1 MQNCAPLQRSGR
13 KCRDWP
19 AAGCHG
25 RGCAP
30 IDAYDMS
37 HWKGYSPDN
46 VLASDAGVEDGPQS
60 AATSGALTY
69 EPFYGLKAK
78 PFSLSTDPRS
88 LYKSPAHSAVLDDL
102 LSAIRRREGIIV
114 LTGEMGTGKTTLCR
128 AALYQLDRKTFT
140 TFVPDPHLSRED
152 LLRMLLVD
160 FGEVSVD
167 DLRRGRMSN
176 ASRPDLSYQLYE
188 FLTSLESVDAFAVL
202 VIDEAQ
208 HLAQPLL
215 EEIRALSELE
225 AGRRL
230 LQIVLVGQ
238 PELQTRLKQ
247 FQMRQI
253 DQRVTM
259 RCELRPLTREDLAG
273 YVAHRLATVGG
284 TKERI
289 AFASAAI
296 DLIHAASNGVP
307 RLVNII
313 CDRAM
318 SHAQVERVSVIGPPL
333 VSDAIDQLQMVSGQ
347 ISMGGQV
354 VERIPIRPMA
364 PEPTPV
370 TVSAPPPAPVVS
382 APATVVSL
390 PAPPVSAPAR
400 AVSAPIPSFAAP
412 APAVSAAAPSVAAP
426 ASPASAPAAVRT
438 GLFDRRRAPD
448 APETKSELH
457 ALLDIPATLPRRDWE
472 AAPDQAGVGASAAP
486 VWKWRVDSEVRRE
499 GRFAWLKTAGL
510 AVVAMAVVLIAGGIA
525 VTAQRSRALPAHA
538 SAPAQASAP
547 AAASPTAAAAPAA
560 NATNVAPAAMS
571 PMVPAALTG
580 VPATEQQPSANT
592 GRQVAAAITPV
603 AAAAA
608 SSDTWVVQ
616 VAAFSS
622 HDRSQLLVQRLTQA
636 GFPAFEVPTEA
647 SRGLLYFVRVGPFKT
662 AGEADQAR
670 AKLRGLT
677 EFENAFVRSVTPIP

>member
-1 MQNCAPLQRSGR
+1 
-13 KCRDWP
+13 
-19 AAGCHG
+19 
-25 RGCAP
+25 
-30 IDAYDMS
+30 MS

-46 VLASDAGVEDGPQS
+46 VLASDADLEDGPQS

-140 TFVPDPHLSRED
+140 TFVPDPDLSRED

-167 DLRRGRMSN
+167 DLRRGRLAS
-176 ASRPDLSYQLYE
+176 ASRPDLSYQLFE

-284 TKERI
+284 RKERI
-289 AFASAAI
+289 AFASTAI

-307 RLVNII
+307 RLVNVI

-318 SHAQVERVSVIGPPL
+318 SHAQTERVSVIGPPL
-333 VSDAIDQLQMVSGQ
+333 VSEAIDELQIVSGQ

-354 VERIPIRPMA
+354 VERIPIRPIA

-370 TVSAPPPAPVVS
+370 AVSVPPPAPVVS
-382 APATVVSL
+382 APA
-390 PAPPVSAPAR
+390 
-400 AVSAPIPSFAAP
+400 
-412 APAVSAAAPSVAAP
+412 PSVAVP
-426 ASPASAPAAVRT
+426 ASPASAPAAART
-438 GLFDRRRAPD
+438 GLFDRRRTSD

-457 ALLDIPATLPRRDWE
+457 ALLDIPATLPRREWE
-472 AAPDQAGVGASAAP
+472 AAPDQVGVGASAAP

-499 GRFAWLKTAGL
+499 GRFAWLKTVGL

-525 VTAQRSRALPAHA
+525 LTAQRSRVL
-538 SAPAQASAP
+538 PAQASAP
-547 AAASPTAAAAPAA
+547 AATAA
-560 NATNVAPAAMS
+560 NAINVAQAAISPVIPAA
-571 PMVPAALTG
+571 PTVA
-580 VPATEQQPSANT
+580 PATEQQPSADT
-592 GRQVAAAITPV
+592 GRQVAAAIRPV

-608 SSDTWVVQ
+608 PSDTWVVQ

-622 HDRSQLLVQRLTQA
+622 HDRSQAMVQRLTQS

-662 AGEADQAR
+662 AGEADEAR
-670 AKLRGLT
+670 AKLRGFT

>member
-1 MQNCAPLQRSGR
+1 
-13 KCRDWP
+13 
-19 AAGCHG
+19 
-25 RGCAP
+25 
-30 IDAYDMS
+30 MS

-46 VLASDAGVEDGPQS
+46 ELASDAGIEDGPQS

-167 DLRRGRMSN
+167 DLRRGRLST

-259 RCELRPLTREDLAG
+259 RCELRPLTREALAG

-333 VSDAIDQLQMVSGQ
+333 VSEAIDELQMVSGQ

-354 VERIPIRPMA
+354 VERIPIRPIA
-364 PEPTPV
+364 PEPTPMA
-370 TVSAPPPAPVVS
+370 VSAPPPAPAVS
-382 APATVVSL
+382 A
-390 PAPPVSAPAR
+390 PAPPVSAPAQ
-400 AVSAPIPSFAAP
+400 AVSAPMPTFAAP
-412 APAVSAAAPSVAAP
+412 APAVSAAAPSVAVP
-426 ASPASAPAAVRT
+426 ASPASAPAAART

-457 ALLDIPATLPRRDWE
+457 ALLDIPATLPRREWE
-472 AAPDQAGVGASAAP
+472 AAPDQVGVGASAAP
-486 VWKWRVDSEVRRE
+486 VWKWRVDNEVRRE
-499 GRFAWLKTAGL
+499 GRFALLKTAGL

-525 VTAQRSRALPAHA
+525 VTAQRSRP
-538 SAPAQASAP
+538 SPQASAP
-547 AAASPTAAAAPAA
+547 AAPAA
-560 NATNVAPAAMS
+560 NTTNVAQAAIS
-571 PMVPAALTG
+571 PMVPAAPTG
-580 VPATEQQPSANT
+580 APATEQQPSADT

-603 AAAAA
+603 AAAGAP
-608 SSDTWVVQ
+608 SDTWVVQ

-622 HDRSQLLVQRLTQA
+622 HDRSQSLVQQLTQS

-647 SRGLLYFVRVGPFKT
+647 SRGLMYFVRVGPFKT
-662 AGEADQAR
+662 AGEADEAR

-677 EFENAFVRSVTPIP
+677 ELENAFVRSVTPIP

>member
-1 MQNCAPLQRSGR
+1 MPRL
-13 KCRDWP
+13 
-19 AAGCHG
+19 GCHG
-25 RGCAP
+25 SARAP

-37 HWKGYSPDN
+37 DWKGYSPDN
-46 VLASDAGVEDGPQS
+46 ILASDADFADGPQS

-69 EPFYGLKAK
+69 EPHYGLKAK

-88 LYKSPAHSAVLDDL
+88 LYKSPAYSAALDDL

-167 DLRRGRMSN
+167 DLRRGRLAS

-284 TKERI
+284 RKERI

-307 RLVNII
+307 RLVNVI

-318 SHAQVERVSVIGPPL
+318 SHAQTERVSVIGSPL
-333 VSDAIDQLQMVSGQ
+333 VSEAIDELQMVSGQ

-370 TVSAPPPAPVVS
+370 A
-382 APATVVSL
+382 
-390 PAPPVSAPAR
+390 
-400 AVSAPIPSFAAP
+400 
-412 APAVSAAAPSVAAP
+412 
-426 ASPASAPAAVRT
+426 
-438 GLFDRRRAPD
+438 
-448 APETKSELH
+448 
-457 ALLDIPATLPRRDWE
+457 
-472 AAPDQAGVGASAAP
+472 
-486 VWKWRVDSEVRRE
+486 
-499 GRFAWLKTAGL
+499 
-510 AVVAMAVVLIAGGIA
+510 
-525 VTAQRSRALPAHA
+525 
-538 SAPAQASAP
+538 
-547 AAASPTAAAAPAA
+547 
-560 NATNVAPAAMS
+560 
-571 PMVPAALTG
+571 
-580 VPATEQQPSANT
+580 
-592 GRQVAAAITPV
+592 
-603 AAAAA
+603 
-608 SSDTWVVQ
+608 
-616 VAAFSS
+616 
-622 HDRSQLLVQRLTQA
+622 
-636 GFPAFEVPTEA
+636 
-647 SRGLLYFVRVGPFKT
+647 
-662 AGEADQAR
+662 
-670 AKLRGLT
+670 
-677 EFENAFVRSVTPIP
+677 

>member
-1 MQNCAPLQRSGR
+1 
-13 KCRDWP
+13 
-19 AAGCHG
+19 
-25 RGCAP
+25 
-30 IDAYDMS
+30 MS

-46 VLASDAGVEDGPQS
+46 VLASDAGVDDDGPQS

-102 LSAIRRREGIIV
+102 LSGIRRREGIIV

-140 TFVPDPHLSRED
+140 TFVPDPDLSRED

-167 DLRRGRMSN
+167 DLRRGRLSS
-176 ASRPDLSYQLYE
+176 ASRPDLSYQLFE

-238 PELQTRLKQ
+238 PDLQTRLKQ

-284 TKERI
+284 RKERI

-307 RLVNII
+307 RLVNVI

-318 SHAQVERVSVIGPPL
+318 SHAQTERVSVIGPPL
-333 VSDAIDQLQMVSGQ
+333 VSEAIDELQIVSGQ

-370 TVSAPPPAPVVS
+370 AVSAPPPAPVVS
-382 APATVVSL
+382 APV
-390 PAPPVSAPAR
+390 PPVSAPAQT
-400 AVSAPIPSFAAP
+400 VSAPMPSFAAP
-412 APAVSAAAPSVAAP
+412 APVVSAAAPSVAAP
-426 ASPASAPAAVRT
+426 ASPASAPAAART
-438 GLFDRRRAPD
+438 GLFDRRRTSD

-457 ALLDIPATLPRRDWE
+457 ALLDIPATLPRREWE
-472 AAPDQAGVGASAAP
+472 AAPDQVGVGASAAP

-499 GRFAWLKTAGL
+499 GRFAWLKTVGL

-525 VTAQRSRALPAHA
+525 VTAQRSRLL
-538 SAPAQASAP
+538 PAQASAP
-547 AAASPTAAAAPAA
+547 TATAAPAA
-560 NATNVAPAAMS
+560 SATNVAPAAIS
-571 PMVPAALTG
+571 PMVPAAPTG
-580 VPATEQQPSANT
+580 VPATEQQPSADT
-592 GRQVAAAITPV
+592 GRHVADAITPV

-622 HDRSQLLVQRLTQA
+622 HDRSQSLVQRLTQS

-647 SRGLLYFVRVGPFKT
+647 SRGLTYFVRVGPFKT
-662 AGEADQAR
+662 AGEADEAR

-677 EFENAFVRSVTPIP
+677 ELEDAFVRSVTPIP

>member
-1 MQNCAPLQRSGR
+1 
-13 KCRDWP
+13 
-19 AAGCHG
+19 
-25 RGCAP
+25 
-30 IDAYDMS
+30 MS
-37 HWKGYSPDN
+37 DWKGYGPDN
-46 VLASDAGVEDGPQS
+46 MLASDAGVEDGPQT

-88 LYKSPAHSAVLDDL
+88 LYRSPAHSAVLDDL

-167 DLRRGRMSN
+167 DLRRGRLAS

-284 TKERI
+284 RKERI

-296 DLIHAASNGVP
+296 DLIHTASNGVP
-307 RLVNII
+307 RLVNVI

-318 SHAQVERVSVIGPPL
+318 SHAQVERLSVIGPPL
-333 VSDAIDQLQMVSGQ
+333 VSEAIDELQMVSGQ

-370 TVSAPPPAPVVS
+370 AVSAPPPAPVVS
-382 APATVVSL
+382 APA
-390 PAPPVSAPAR
+390 
-400 AVSAPIPSFAAP
+400 
-412 APAVSAAAPSVAAP
+412 PSVAAS
-426 ASPASAPAAVRT
+426 ASPASAPAAART

-457 ALLDIPATLPRRDWE
+457 ALLDIPATLPKPEWE
-472 AAPDQAGVGASAAP
+472 AAPDQVGVGASAAP

-510 AVVAMAVVLIAGGIA
+510 AVVAMGVVLIAGGIA
-525 VTAQRSRALPAHA
+525 VTAQRSRVL
-538 SAPAQASAP
+538 PAQASAP
-547 AAASPTAAAAPAA
+547 AAAAAPAA
-560 NATNVAPAAMS
+560 NATTVAQAAIAPTVLAAPTGAPAAE
-571 PMVPAALTG
+571 P
-580 VPATEQQPSANT
+580 QPSPDA

-622 HDRSQLLVQRLTQA
+622 HDRSQSLVQRLTQA

-647 SRGLLYFVRVGPFKT
+647 SRGLMYFVRVGPFKT
-662 AGEADQAR
+662 AGDADEAR

-677 EFENAFVRSVTPIP
+677 ELENAFVRSVTSVP

>member
-1 MQNCAPLQRSGR
+1 
-13 KCRDWP
+13 
-19 AAGCHG
+19 
-25 RGCAP
+25 
-30 IDAYDMS
+30 MS

-46 VLASDAGVEDGPQS
+46 VLASDADLEDGPQS

-140 TFVPDPHLSRED
+140 TFVPDPDLSRED

-167 DLRRGRMSN
+167 DLRRGRLAS
-176 ASRPDLSYQLYE
+176 ASRPDLSYQLFE

-238 PELQTRLKQ
+238 PELQMRLKQ

-284 TKERI
+284 RKERI

-307 RLVNII
+307 RLVNVI

-318 SHAQVERVSVIGPPL
+318 SHAQTERVSVIGPPL
-333 VSDAIDQLQMVSGQ
+333 VSEAIDELQIVSGQ

-354 VERIPIRPMA
+354 VERIPIRPIA

-370 TVSAPPPAPVVS
+370 AVSVPPPAPVV
-382 APATVVSL
+382 
-390 PAPPVSAPAR
+390 
-400 AVSAPIPSFAAP
+400 AAP
-412 APAVSAAAPSVAAP
+412 APSVAVP
-426 ASPASAPAAVRT
+426 ASPASAPAAART
-438 GLFDRRRAPD
+438 GLFDRRRTSD

-457 ALLDIPATLPRRDWE
+457 ALLDIPATLPRREWE
-472 AAPDQAGVGASAAP
+472 AAPDQVGVGASAAP

-499 GRFAWLKTAGL
+499 GRFAWLKTVGL

-525 VTAQRSRALPAHA
+525 LTAQRSRVL
-538 SAPAQASAP
+538 PAQASAP
-547 AAASPTAAAAPAA
+547 AATAAPAA
-560 NATNVAPAAMS
+560 NAINVAQAAISPVIPAA
-571 PMVPAALTG
+571 PTVA
-580 VPATEQQPSANT
+580 PATEQQPSADT

-608 SSDTWVVQ
+608 PSDTWVVQ

-622 HDRSQLLVQRLTQA
+622 HDRSQAMVQRLTQS

-662 AGEADQAR
+662 AGEADDAR